1 MSARLALALSLT
13 LGTAATLATA
23 QDEMP
28 AVNTESPAVNT
39 SPPPPAPASTEAP
52 ASTPPAAS
60 RPAVRTT
67 TRSGTTIVGEQET
80 PLGLY
85 IMPWR
90 GSTAASG
97 LDRPARFLRESLVPV
112 DADVFR
118 RQVDYYRAL
127 SEHLEKSGRA
137 TP

>member
-1 MSARLALALSLT
+1 MKELAVGLILVAAVSAAS
-13 LGTAATLATA
+13 A

-28 AVNTESPAVNT
+28 TVNTESPSVNT
-39 SPPPPAPASTEAP
+39 SPAVPAPTAP
-52 ASTPPAAS
+52 ASTPAPGVV
-60 RPAVRTT
+60 RPTTRTT
-67 TRSGTTIVGEQET
+67 TRSGSTIVGEQET

-90 GSTAASG
+90 GSAAASG
-97 LDRPARFLRESLVPV
+97 LDRPARFLREALVPV
-112 DADVFR
+112 DSDVFR
-118 RQVDYYRAL
+118 RQIEFYRAL

>member
-1 MSARLALALSLT
+1 MRGLSLAVLALLP
-13 LGTAATLATA
+13 LATWA

-28 AVNTESPAVNT
+28 AVNTESPAVST
-39 SPPPPAPASTEAP
+39 SPPAPAQDAAP
-52 ASTPPAAS
+52 VS
-60 RPAVRTT
+60 RPATRTT

-112 DADVFR
+112 DSDVFR
-118 RQVDYYRAL
+118 RQIEFYRAL

>member
-1 MSARLALALSLT
+1 MSRFLLATALALA
-13 LGTAATLATA
+13 AAGAWA
-23 QDEMP
+23 QDEMPSVNTEAP
-28 AVNTESPAVNT
+28 AVNTESPAVST
-39 SPPPPAPASTEAP
+39 TPASPAP
-52 ASTPPAAS
+52 TPGVV
-60 RPAVRTT
+60 RPATRTT

-97 LDRPARFLRESLVPV
+97 LDRPARFLREALVPV
-112 DADVFR
+112 DSDVFR
-118 RQVDYYRAL
+118 RQVEFYRAL

>member
-1 MSARLALALSLT
+1 MRFNLGLALAL
-13 LGTAATLATA
+13 TLAAAPVWA

-28 AVNTESPAVNT
+28 SVNTEGPSVNT
-39 SPPPPAPASTEAP
+39 SPPSAPPPASAEPSTAP
-52 ASTPPAAS
+52 AVA
-60 RPAVRTT
+60 RPATRTT

-90 GSTAASG
+90 GSAAQSG
-97 LDRPARFLRESLVPV
+97 LDRPARFLREALVPV
-112 DADVFR
+112 DNEVFR
-118 RQVDYYRAL
+118 RQIEYYRAL

>member
-1 MSARLALALSLT
+1 MKHALGLVLLVAVST
-13 LGTAATLATA
+13 SSA

-28 AVNTESPAVNT
+28 TVNTESPSVNT
-39 SPPPPAPASTEAP
+39 SPAVPAPTAP
-52 ASTPPAAS
+52 TSTPTPGIV
-60 RPAVRTT
+60 RPTTRTT
-67 TRSGTTIVGEQET
+67 TRSGSTIVGEQET

-90 GSTAASG
+90 GSAAASG
-97 LDRPARFLRESLVPV
+97 LDRPARFLREALVPV
-112 DADVFR
+112 DSDVFR
-118 RQVDYYRAL
+118 RQNVYYRAL